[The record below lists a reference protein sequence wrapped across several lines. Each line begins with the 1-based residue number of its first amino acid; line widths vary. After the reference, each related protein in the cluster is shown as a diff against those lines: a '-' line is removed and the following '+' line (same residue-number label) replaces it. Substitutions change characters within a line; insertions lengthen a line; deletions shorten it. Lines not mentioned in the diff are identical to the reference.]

1 MTDFDKE
8 QVEKRLRERAE
19 EIAAARAQLDR
30 HAPTL
35 DTELADYDQHPAD
48 EGTELFEEERDEGL
62 AQRLEEELAAIERA
76 ERRLEEGSYGISI
89 ESGRPI
95 PDERLEAIPW
105 AERTKEEQER
115 LGGR

>member
-1 MTDFDKE
+1 MDPNRGRE
-8 QVEKRLRERAE
+8 LLARERRRVEEALERLRRAPDE
-19 EIAAARAQLDR
+19 ELS
-30 HAPTL
+30 HL
-35 DTELADYDQHPAD
+35 DQHPAD

-95 PDERLEAIPW
+95 PDERLKAIPW

>member
-1 MTDFDKE
+1 MDPDHARE
-8 QVEKRLRERAE
+8 ALVRERRRIEESLQRLRR
-19 EIAAARAQLDR
+19 QPD
-30 HAPTL
+30 
-35 DTELADYDQHPAD
+35 DELSHLDQHPAD

-76 ERRLEEGSYGISI
+76 ERRLEVGSYGISI

>member
-1 MTDFDKE
+1 MDPNRGRE
-8 QVEKRLRERAE
+8 LLARERRRVEEALERLRRAPDE
-19 EIAAARAQLDR
+19 ELS
-30 HAPTL
+30 HL
-35 DTELADYDQHPAD
+35 DQHPAD

-76 ERRLEEGSYGISI
+76 ECRLEEGSYGISI